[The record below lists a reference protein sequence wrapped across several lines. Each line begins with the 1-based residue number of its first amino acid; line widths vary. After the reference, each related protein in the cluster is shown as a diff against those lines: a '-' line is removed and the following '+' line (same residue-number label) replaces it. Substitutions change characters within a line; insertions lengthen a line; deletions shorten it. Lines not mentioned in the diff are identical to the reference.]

1 LQSGE
6 LYHTYSGHFEEIM
19 ALLLL
24 GSTVV
29 SVGIDATLRRW
40 SLRSDDLKKAK
51 FEAQEVQAGKQIEE
65 EPAKESLLTEEEERE
80 LAALMDDE

>member
-40 SLRSDDLKKAK
+40 SLRYDDLKKAK

>member
-80 LAALMDDE
+80 LTALMDDE